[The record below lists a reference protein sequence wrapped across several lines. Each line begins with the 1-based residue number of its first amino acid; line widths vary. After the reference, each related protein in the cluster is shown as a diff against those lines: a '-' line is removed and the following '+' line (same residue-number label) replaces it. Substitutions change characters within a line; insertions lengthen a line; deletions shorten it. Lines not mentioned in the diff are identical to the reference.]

1 MTFTRE
7 RRTAGKT
14 HDGLGSIRAAEE
26 GERVRPGCMRPRI
39 EARKYEKSSFRERCN
54 HLRIIEGQRKGE
66 RMLTTLEPVYCGTE
80 ADQSRDRD
88 ALARLHSSPV
98 HGNQDVARAVDREPY
113 LVSACGTGS
122 ARRVAYRLDVVGC
135 WQGSKVGKDVIRR
148 RAARAI
154 TG

>member
-1 MTFTRE
+1 
-7 RRTAGKT
+7 
-14 HDGLGSIRAAEE
+14 
-26 GERVRPGCMRPRI
+26 
-39 EARKYEKSSFRERCN
+39 
-54 HLRIIEGQRKGE
+54 
-66 RMLTTLEPVYCGTE
+66 MLTTLEPVYCGTE

-154 TG
+154 TGENLVNAREKARLTGARLARKLARQWSLDRRHRHRCRAGEGQVPIFVRTKKVFGIWEMKFK